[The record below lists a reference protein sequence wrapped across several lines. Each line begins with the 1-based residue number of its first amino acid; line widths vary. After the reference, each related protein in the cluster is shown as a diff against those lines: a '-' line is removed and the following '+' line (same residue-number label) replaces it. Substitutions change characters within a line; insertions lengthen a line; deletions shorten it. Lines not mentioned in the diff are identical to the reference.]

1 VLLQLHVFWLL
12 TEKILVL
19 GVNVMKLQTG
29 ISVVFVCILLCSVS
43 LVKAADLTV
52 SVDASSYIRS
62 IPETMY
68 GSNMQCWD
76 KGQNGGNDIINN
88 LIAAF
93 GSRYVRWPGGSWGDG
108 VIWRDM
114 QVPNY
119 SNTWRVGYGESM
131 YRINKFDS
139 IMQPIVNFSGIWT
152 DPNGYEVN
160 HGENGAVALA
170 VDWVKDQSSRT
181 NCARYWEIGN
191 EQGGPWEYGYFPQIS
206 GVYYGNRYAH
216 FYNAMKAIN
225 PRIKIGAD
233 SDPCDMPQQWGWY
246 VGLWT
251 RDMLNDLDANYG
263 IIPDFLIVHSYPAGD
278 WPSLANANASLLGGD
293 VLYIRD
299 FTNSLNNIISTSIGP
314 QYVGKIKYWMTEWD
328 AGDGND
334 NHGNSYRRDI
344 AYVSALF
351 KAQYIMEM
359 CKYGWEGS
367 NPWSQN
373 QYHMSGDKYIDGT
386 YETGYQNFQLYP
398 KWYINPILTN
408 YFGRDMVTASSTD
421 STVRAY
427 ASRDDANNLTIFMA
441 NNYPS
446 TDRTVHIN
454 ISGFGAGTTGGRWLI
469 QPAGSQT
476 PGGLTIQDY
485 NCLMINGVV
494 NPSPSTVPSLSSVA
508 VTTGDSFDI
517 SLPRSS
523 MLMIKIPP
531 ATPTTQLPYNGTA
544 WPIPGTI
551 EAENYDTGG
560 QFVAYYDTTAGN
572 SGGQYRSDDVDI
584 ETCSEGGY
592 DVTGIKTGEW
602 LEYSV
607 DVDASGLYKVT
618 ARVASVDSNQQFRIE
633 FDGRD
638 ETGPVIFSPTGG
650 AQVFGNTD
658 VNVFLKKGPHTM
670 RLLMDT
676 NDWSIN
682 KLTFTKFGNG
692 TGLALREVWTGVS
705 GGAVS
710 NLTSNVN
717 YPWNP
722 NSRFLEH
729 SFEGPTNW
737 TNSSDSGM
745 DNYGTRIR
753 GYLNPVTT
761 GTYYFYI
768 ASDDAGELWLS
779 TDDNPA
785 NAVKVCQVS
794 NWVHEYQ
801 WDAAS
806 EQKSSA
812 KTLVAGQ
819 AYYIEARHKENTG
832 GDTIAVG
839 WEGPGIIRQAIT
851 EAYLS
856 PYVIDYA
863 DFCNFANQWLKTNCT
878 SANGWC
884 SGSDYDHDGNVQ
896 LDDLM
901 QFASN
906 WWLYGGE

>member
-1 VLLQLHVFWLL
+1 MSSKRGFVAA
-12 TEKILVL
+12 
-19 GVNVMKLQTG
+19 
-29 ISVVFVCILLCSVS
+29 VVFAILCSAPP
-43 LVKAADLTV
+43 LYAADMTV
-52 SVDASSYIRS
+52 TVNAASYIRA

-68 GSNMQCWD
+68 GTNMQCWD
-76 KGQNGGNDIINN
+76 GAQNGSNANVN
-88 LIAAF
+88 ALIAAA
-93 GSRYVRWPGGSWGDG
+93 GNRYVRWPGGSWANGHL
-108 VIWRDM
+108 WSDM
-114 QVPNY
+114 EAPNY
-119 SNTWRVGYGESM
+119 SNTWKVNYGESM

-139 IMQPIVNFSGIWT
+139 MMQPIVNFTGIWSDSTGT
-152 DPNGYEVN
+152 DVN
-160 HGENGAVALA
+160 HWEAGAVAA
-170 VDWVKDQSSRT
+170 AADWVADQSSRI

-191 EQGGPWEYGYFPQIS
+191 EIGGPWEYGYFPEIS
-206 GVYYGNRYAH
+206 GVYYGDRYAH
-216 FYNAMKAIN
+216 FYNDMKAVN
-225 PRIKIGAD
+225 PRIKIGACAE
-233 SDPCDMPQQWGWY
+233 PCDTTQPWGWY
-246 VGLWT
+246 VGKWT
-251 RDMLNDLDANYG
+251 RDLLTTTDANHG
-263 IIPDFLIVHSYPAGD
+263 LRPDFLIIHSYPAGGGNGD
-278 WPSLANANASLLGGD
+278 ASRNASLLSNDLQLICDDTG
-293 VLYIRD
+293 
-299 FTNSLNNIISTSIGP
+299 SLNKIIATSIGA

-328 AGDGND
+328 AGGSS
-334 NHGNSYRRDI
+334 GSYNRDI
-344 AYVSALF
+344 TYVSALF

-373 QYHMSGDKYIDGT
+373 QYHYN
-386 YETGYQNFQLYP
+386 ETGYQNYQLFP
-398 KWYINPILTN
+398 KWYASPILSY
-408 YFGRDMVTASSTD
+408 YFGRDMVTASSTN

-454 ISGFGAGTTGGRWLI
+454 ISGFGAAATGERWLI

-523 MLMIKIPP
+523 MLMIRIPP

-560 QFVAYYDTTAGN
+560 KFVAYYDTTAGN

-592 DVTGIKTGEW
+592 DVNGIYPGEW

-607 DVDASGLYKVT
+607 DVNSNGLYKIT
-618 ARVASVDSNQQFRIE
+618 ARVASPDSNGEFRIE

-638 ETGPVIFSPTGG
+638 ETGPVIFTPTGG

-658 VNVFLKKGPHTM
+658 VNVFLKKGLHTM

-676 NDWSIN
+676 NGWSID

-692 TGLALREVWTGVS
+692 TGLALREFWTGIS
-705 GGAVS
+705 GTAVTS
-710 NLTSNVN
+710 LTSNVN
-717 YPWNP
+717 YPYNP
-722 NSRFLEH
+722 SGRELSK
-729 SFEGPTNW
+729 SFEGPTGW
-737 TNSSDSGM
+737 A

-753 GYLNPVTT
+753 GYLHPVTT

-768 ASDDAGELWLS
+768 ASDDGGELRLS

-785 NAVKVCQVS
+785 NAVKICQVS
-794 NWVHEYQ
+794 NWVNAYQ
-801 WDAAS
+801 WDS
-806 EQKSSA
+806 STEQKSAA
-812 KTLVAGQ
+812 KTLVDGQ
-819 AYYIEARHKENTG
+819 VYYIEAKHKEGGG
-832 GDTIAVG
+832 GDSIAIG
-839 WEGPGIIRQAIT
+839 WQGPGIILQAISGY
-851 EAYLS
+851 YLS
-856 PYVIDYA
+856 DYPRTVNFRDFA
-863 DFCNFANQWLKTNCT
+863 DFSGQWLFDNCKWY
-878 SANGWC
+878 NNWC
-884 SGSDYDHDGNVQ
+884 SGSDINRDGIVTA
-896 LDDLM
+896 DDLGV
-901 QFASN
+901 FADS
-906 WWLYGGE
+906 WMTQYTGEF

>member
-1 VLLQLHVFWLL
+1 MIYGNFRVGKLYYCDY
-12 TEKILVL
+12 TPLVTHGKDIGF
-19 GVNVMKLQTG
+19 GVMVMKSK
-29 ISVVFVCILLCSVS
+29 IRFVAIIVFAFLCSA
-43 LVKAADLTV
+43 LPIYAADVV
-52 SVDASSYIRS
+52 SVNASSYIRA

-76 KGQNGGNDIINN
+76 GAQNGSNANVN
-88 LIAAF
+88 ALIAAS

-108 VIWRDM
+108 VLWSDM
-114 QVPNY
+114 EGPNY
-119 SNTWRVGYGESM
+119 SQTGRVSYGESM

-139 IMQPIVNFSGIWT
+139 IMQPIVNYSGIWSDSTGT
-152 DPNGYEVN
+152 DVN
-160 HGENGAVALA
+160 HWEAGAISAATAWVA
-170 VDWVKDQSSRT
+170 DQSSRT

-206 GVYYGNRYAH
+206 GVYYGSRYTH

-233 SDPCDMPQQWGWY
+233 SEPCDTYQPWGWY
-246 VGLWT
+246 VGKWT
-251 RDMLNDLDANYG
+251 RDLLNTTDSNG
-263 IIPDFLIVHSYPAGD
+263 IQPDFLIIHSYPGTD
-278 WPSLANANASLLGGD
+278 QPASYNPTLLS
-293 VLYIRD
+293 RD
-299 FTNSLNNIISTSIGP
+299 IQLIYDDTGSLNNIIATSIGP

-328 AGDGND
+328 VGWGDYNK
-334 NHGNSYRRDI
+334 DI

-373 QYHMSGDKYIDGT
+373 QYHSGDANYPSD
-386 YETGYQNFQLYP
+386 YYVYP
-398 KWYINPILTN
+398 KWYFPALLNY
-408 YFGRDMVTASSTD
+408 YFGRDMVTASSTN
-421 STVRAY
+421 SMVRAY

-454 ISGFGAGTTGGRWLI
+454 ISGFGAASTGQRWLI
-469 QPAGSQT
+469 QPAGSMIS
-476 PGGLTIQDY
+476 GGVNIQDY
-485 NCLMINGVV
+485 NDLMINGVV
-494 NPSPSTVPSLSSVA
+494 HPSPSTVPSLSGVS

-523 MLMIKIPP
+523 MLIIKIPP

-560 QFVAYYDTTAGN
+560 KFVAYYDTTAGN

-584 ETCSEGGY
+584 ETCSDGGF
-592 DVTGIKTGEW
+592 DVNGIYPGEW

-607 DVDASGLYKVT
+607 DVSSSGLYKIT
-618 ARVASVDSNQQFRIE
+618 AHVAAADSNGEFRIE

-638 ETGPVIFSPTGG
+638 ETGPVPFTPTGG

-658 VNVFLKKGPHTM
+658 VNAFLKKGLHTM

-676 NDWSIN
+676 NGWSID
-682 KLTFTKFGNG
+682 KLTFTQLGNG
-692 TGLALREVWTGVS
+692 TGLALREHWTGIA
-705 GGAVS
+705 GGTVA
-710 NLTSNVN
+710 NLTSSVY
-717 YPWNP
+717 YPWKPTN
-722 NSRFLEH
+722 RVLEH

-737 TNSSDSGM
+737 GDT
-745 DNYGTRIR
+745 YGTRIR
-753 GYLNPVTT
+753 GYLHPVTT

-785 NAVKVCQVS
+785 NAVKICQVT
-794 NWVHEYQ
+794 NDVNDYQ
-801 WDAAS
+801 WDYAA

-819 AYYIEARHKENTG
+819 TYYIEARHKENG
-832 GDTIAVG
+832 GSDNIAIG
-839 WEGPGIIRQAIT
+839 WEGPGILRQAIT
-851 EAYLS
+851 GAYLS
-856 PYVIDYA
+856 PYVIGFV
-863 DFCNFANQWLKTNCT
+863 DFDNFASQWLKTGCKWYT
-878 SANGWC
+878 GYC
-884 SGSDYDHDGNVQ
+884 KGCDYDNDGNVQ
-896 LDDLM
+896 IDDLM
-901 QFASN
+901 WFVEN

>member
-1 VLLQLHVFWLL
+1 MKSNIRFAAIIVFA
-12 TEKILVL
+12 
-19 GVNVMKLQTG
+19 
-29 ISVVFVCILLCSVS
+29 FLCSS
-43 LVKAADLTV
+43 LTVYAADLTV
-52 SVDASSYIRS
+52 SVNTSSYIRS

-68 GSNMQCWD
+68 GTNMQCWD
-76 KGQNGGNDIINN
+76 KAQNGGNDNINT

-108 VIWRDM
+108 VIWSDM
-114 QVPNY
+114 LGPNY
-119 SNTWRVGYGESM
+119 SNTWRVSYGESM

-139 IMQPIVNFSGIWT
+139 IMQPIVNFSGIWSDATGT
-152 DPNGYEVN
+152 DVN
-160 HGENGAVALA
+160 HWEAGAISAA

-191 EQGGPWEYGYFPQIS
+191 EQGGPWEYGWFSGIS
-206 GVYYGNRYAH
+206 GTYYGSRYTH
-216 FYNAMKAIN
+216 MYNAMKAIN

-233 SDPCDMPQQWGWY
+233 ADPCDTYQPWGWY
-246 VGLWT
+246 VGKWT
-251 RDMLNDLDANYG
+251 RDMLNIMEANG
-263 IIPDFLIVHSYPAGD
+263 IWPDFLIIHSYPGD
-278 WPSLANANASLLGGD
+278 TDNAALLGGD

-299 FTNSLNNIISTSIGP
+299 FTNSLNNIISTSIGS

-328 AGDGND
+328 AGSPSTYN
-334 NHGNSYRRDI
+334 RDMS
-344 AYVSALF
+344 YVSALF

-373 QYHMSGDKYIDGT
+373 QYHYN
-386 YETGYQNFQLYP
+386 ETGYQNFQLYP
-398 KWYINPILTN
+398 KWYVNPLLTN

-421 STVRAY
+421 SKVRAY

-454 ISGFGAGTTGGRWLI
+454 ISGFGSGTTGGRWLI
-469 QPAGSQT
+469 QPAGSMC
-476 PGGLTIQDY
+476 PNGVNIQDY

-494 NPSPSTVPSLSSVA
+494 NPSPSTVSSLSSVA
-508 VTTGDSFDI
+508 VTAGDSFDI

-523 MLMIKIPP
+523 MLIISIPP
-531 ATPTTQLPYNGTA
+531 ANQTAQLPYGGTA

-551 EAENYDTGG
+551 EAENYDMGG
-560 QFVAYYDTTAGN
+560 KFVAYYDTTAGN

-584 ETCSEGGY
+584 ETCSDGGY

-607 DVDASGLYKVT
+607 NVSSSGLYKVT

-650 AQVFGNTD
+650 AQVFGSTD
-658 VNVFLKKGPHTM
+658 VNVFLHKGPHTM

-676 NDWSIN
+676 NDWSID
-682 KLTFTKFGNG
+682 KLIFTKYGDG
-692 TGLALREVWTGVS
+692 TGLALREVWTNV
-705 GGAVS
+705 GGGTIA
-710 NLTSNVN
+710 NLTSYFN

-722 NSRFLEH
+722 NTRNLEH

-737 TNSSDSGM
+737 TDTSGAQVVS
-745 DNYGTRIR
+745 YGTRIK
-753 GYLNPVTT
+753 GYLHPVTT

-779 TDDNPA
+779 TDA
-785 NAVKVCQVS
+785 NSANVTKICQVS
-794 NWVHEYQ
+794 NQVNAYQ
-801 WDAAS
+801 WDSAA

-819 AYYIEARHKENTG
+819 TYYIEARHKQATS
-832 GDTIAVG
+832 GDSIAIG
-839 WEGPGIIRQAIT
+839 WEGPGILRQAIT
-851 EAYLS
+851 GAYLS
-856 PYVIDYA
+856 PYIINFV
-863 DFCNFANQWLKTNCT
+863 DFSNFASQWLKTGC
-878 SANGWC
+878 SFFNGYC
-884 SGSDYDHDGNVQ
+884 KGCDYDHDGNVQ
-896 LDDLM
+896 LDDLV
-901 QFASN
+901 QFAAN

>member
-1 VLLQLHVFWLL
+1 
-12 TEKILVL
+12 
-19 GVNVMKLQTG
+19 MS
-29 ISVVFVCILLCSVS
+29 SVY
-43 LVKAADLTV
+43 AADLTV
-52 SVDASSYIRS
+52 SVDASSYIRA

-68 GSNMQCWD
+68 GTNMQCWD
-76 KGQNGGNDIINN
+76 KAQNGGNDNVN
-88 LIAAF
+88 TLIAAF

-108 VIWRDM
+108 VIWSDM
-114 QVPNY
+114 QVPY
-119 SNTWRVGYGESM
+119 SQNTSWKVTYGESM

-233 SDPCDMPQQWGWY
+233 SDPCDTYQPWGWY
-246 VGLWT
+246 VGKWT
-251 RDMLNDLDANYG
+251 RDMLNIMEANG
-263 IIPDFLIVHSYPAGD
+263 IQPDFLIIHSYPGD
-278 WPSLANANASLLGGD
+278 TDNAVLLGGD

-328 AGDGND
+328 AGGT
-334 NHGNSYRRDI
+334 SAVKRDI
-344 AYVSALF
+344 TYVSALF

-367 NPWSQN
+367 NPWSQS
-373 QYHMSGDKYIDGT
+373 QYHMIGDKYFDDN
-386 YETGYQNFQLYP
+386 EMGYQNFQLYP
-398 KWYINPILTN
+398 KWYVNPLLSY
-408 YFGRDMVTASSTD
+408 YFGRDMVTASSAD
-421 STVRAY
+421 SKVRAY
-427 ASRDDANNLTIFMA
+427 ASRDDANNLIIFMA

-454 ISGFGAGTTGGRWLI
+454 ISGFGSGTTGGRWLI
-469 QPAGSQT
+469 QPAGSMC
-476 PGGLTIQDY
+476 PNGVNIQDY

-494 NPSPSTVPSLSSVA
+494 NPSPSTVSSLSSVA
-508 VTTGDSFDI
+508 VTAGDSFDI
-517 SLPRSS
+517 NLPRSS
-523 MLMIKIPP
+523 MLIISIPP
-531 ATPTTQLPYNGTA
+531 ANQTAQLPYGGTV

-584 ETCSEGGY
+584 ETCSDGGY
-592 DVTGIKTGEW
+592 DVTSIKTGEW

-607 DVDASGLYKVT
+607 DVDASSLYKVT

-638 ETGPVIFSPTGG
+638 ETGPVLFGSTGG
-650 AQVFGNTD
+650 AQIFGNVD
-658 VNVFLKKGPHTM
+658 VNVFLTKGPHTM

-676 NDWSIN
+676 NDWNID

-692 TGLALREVWTGVS
+692 TGLALREYWTGI
-705 GGAVS
+705 GGTAVS
-710 NLTSNVN
+710 SLTTNVN
-717 YPWNP
+717 YPYNP
-722 NSRFLEH
+722 SGRELAH

-737 TNSSDSGM
+737 TTGSSNSNL

-753 GYLNPVTT
+753 GYLYPVTT

-768 ASDDAGELWLS
+768 ASNDASELWLS
-779 TDDNPA
+779 TNDNPI

-801 WDAAS
+801 WDSSA

-819 AYYIEARHKENTG
+819 VYYIEARHKEGSG
-832 GDTIAVG
+832 GDNIAIG

-851 EAYLS
+851 GAYLS
-856 PYVIDYA
+856 PYVIDFM
-863 DFCNFANQWLKTNCT
+863 DFGNFASQWLKTGCT
-878 SANGWC
+878 SGTGWC
-884 SGSDYDHDGNVQ
+884 SGCDYDHDGNVQ
-896 LDDLM
+896 IDDLM
-901 QFASN
+901 QFVAN

>member
-1 VLLQLHVFWLL
+1 MMNSRVRFIAIIVFA
-12 TEKILVL
+12 
-19 GVNVMKLQTG
+19 
-29 ISVVFVCILLCSVS
+29 FLCSALPVY
-43 LVKAADLTV
+43 AADLTV
-52 SVDASSYIRS
+52 SVDASSYIRA

-68 GSNMQCWD
+68 GTNMQCWD
-76 KGQNGGNDIINN
+76 KSQNGGNDNVNAILEGYN
-88 LIAAF
+88 
-93 GSRYVRWPGGSWGDG
+93 SRYVRWPGGSWGDG
-108 VIWRDM
+108 VIWSDM

-152 DPNGYEVN
+152 EPNGVEVN
-160 HGENGAVALA
+160 HFEAGAVALA
-170 VDWVKDQSSRT
+170 AAWVADQSSRT

-206 GVYYGNRYAH
+206 GTYYGSRYTH
-216 FYNAMKAIN
+216 MYNAMKAIN

-233 SDPCDMPQQWGWY
+233 CDPCDMPQQWGWY

-251 RDMLNDLDANYG
+251 RDMLNVMEANG
-263 IIPDFLIVHSYPAGD
+263 IQPDFLIIHSYPAGD
-278 WPSLANANASLLGGD
+278 WPSDANFDASLLGGD
-293 VLYIRD
+293 VLLIRD

-328 AGDGND
+328 AGGADTFN
-334 NHGNSYRRDI
+334 RDI
-344 AYVSALF
+344 TYISALF

-373 QYHMSGDKYIDGT
+373 QYHYN
-386 YETGYQNFQLYP
+386 ETGYQNHQLFP
-398 KWYINPILTN
+398 KWYVNPLLTN

-421 STVRAY
+421 SKVRAY
-427 ASRDDANNLTIFMA
+427 ASRDEANNLTIFMA

-454 ISGFGAGTTGGRWLI
+454 ISGFGSGTTGGRWLI

-494 NPSPSTVPSLSSVA
+494 NPGPSTVSSLSSVA
-508 VTTGDSFDI
+508 VTTSDSFDI

-523 MLMIKIPP
+523 MLIISIP
-531 ATPTTQLPYNGTA
+531 AANQTAQLPYGGTP

-551 EAENYDTGG
+551 EAENYDTGS

-584 ETCSEGGY
+584 ETCSDGGY

-618 ARVASVDSNQQFRIE
+618 AHVASADSNQQFRIE

-638 ETGPVIFSPTGG
+638 ETGPVLFASTGG
-650 AQVFGNTD
+650 AQIFGNVD
-658 VNVFLKKGPHTM
+658 VNAFLKKGPHTM

-676 NDWSIN
+676 NGWSID
-682 KLTFTKFGNG
+682 KLIFTKFGDG
-692 TGLALREVWTGVS
+692 TGLALREVWTGIS

-737 TNSSDSGM
+737 TNSSNSNLDS
-745 DNYGTRIR
+745 YGTRIR
-753 GYLNPVTT
+753 GYLHPVTT

-768 ASDDAGELWLS
+768 ASDDASELWLS
-779 TDDNPA
+779 TNDNPA

-851 EAYLS
+851 GAYLS
-856 PYVIDYA
+856 SYVIDFA
-863 DFCNFANQWLKTNCT
+863 DFGNFANQWLKTGCT
-878 SANGWC
+878 SGTGWC
-884 SGSDYDHDGNVQ
+884 SGADLDHDGNVQ

-901 QFASN
+901 QFVAN